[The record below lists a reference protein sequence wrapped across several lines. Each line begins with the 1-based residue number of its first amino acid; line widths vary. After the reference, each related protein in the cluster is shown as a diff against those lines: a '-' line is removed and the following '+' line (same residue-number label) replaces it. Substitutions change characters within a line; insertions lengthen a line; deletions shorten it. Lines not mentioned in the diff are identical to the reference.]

1 MNNYANVKFG
11 NECRSKLIEGVNLAA
26 NAVEVTY
33 GPSGKNSIVSI
44 GGQIKIT
51 KDGDN
56 TVMMVNDP
64 DPYIGMGIKLIQET
78 CQKTA
83 KDVGDGSSSSAIMV
97 RELVNSFKDF
107 PNSIQVSRELQNLSQ
122 KMIFLLQGN
131 ARPIANKEDLIKVA
145 SISANNDPIIG
156 NVVAEAFN
164 QVGKDGIVTIEESDG
179 VKDKVEYSEGF
190 RIDSG
195 YYSPY
200 FINTSKNTCELEN
213 VRVYISDIKMEELK
227 EVVRIADQAV
237 KDKKS
242 LLLIAPEFDSEILVF
257 LSSNLNLLKS
267 CVVLSP
273 NHGNF
278 RNIMLQDMRLLLGD
292 AMECRK
298 VVITKD
304 TTTFVGLSNI
314 DSEERVQEIRSLIEE
329 GDLPEMEL
337 NFHRKRLANFTS
349 GIATIYVGGY
359 SKVEMQER
367 YDRFEDSVC
376 ATQASLKEG
385 VLAGGG
391 ISLME
396 ITKTIVPITEVEK
409 RFVECLKVPATILGT
424 LSKTTED
431 MIRNGVIEPFLVTK
445 TVLEHAISTASMILT
460 ADVAILN
467 NPYMN

>member
-51 KDGDN
+51 KDGYN

-131 ARPIANKEDLIKVA
+131 ARPIANKEDLVKVA

-292 AMECRK
+292 SMECRK

-304 TTTFVGLSNI
+304 TTTFVGLSDI
-314 DSEERVQEIRSLIEE
+314 DSEERIQEIRSLIEE

-337 NFHRKRLANFTS
+337 NFHRKRS
-349 GIATIYVGGY
+349 
-359 SKVEMQER
+359 
-367 YDRFEDSVC
+367 
-376 ATQASLKEG
+376 
-385 VLAGGG
+385 
-391 ISLME
+391 
-396 ITKTIVPITEVEK
+396 
-409 RFVECLKVPATILGT
+409 
-424 LSKTTED
+424 
-431 MIRNGVIEPFLVTK
+431 
-445 TVLEHAISTASMILT
+445 
-460 ADVAILN
+460 
-467 NPYMN
+467 